1 VIARWRKLVDTEGEQ
16 ALSTLTAR
24 YLGAEHRDSPGQGCT
39 FAALGS
45 ELARADNTIRS
56 AATRGLRGQIELLA
70 ALLPGQ
76 SEADRRKKRSRPMPA
91 SSAPW
96 WWRAPSMI
104 PASPTR
110 FSRRCRIYRLRCS
123 SKPIFP
129 VYHACC
135 KNEHF

>member
-1 VIARWRKLVDTEGEQ
+1 MIARWRKLVDTEGEL

-76 SEADRRKKRSRPMPA
+76 SEADRRKKALATYA
-91 SSAPW
+91 SLIGAMVVA
-96 WWRAPSMI
+96 RAVDDPGLADEVLKAVSDL
-104 PASPTR
+104 PLT
-110 FSRRCRIYRLRCS
+110 L
-123 SKPIFP
+123 
-129 VYHACC
+129 
-135 KNEHF
+135 